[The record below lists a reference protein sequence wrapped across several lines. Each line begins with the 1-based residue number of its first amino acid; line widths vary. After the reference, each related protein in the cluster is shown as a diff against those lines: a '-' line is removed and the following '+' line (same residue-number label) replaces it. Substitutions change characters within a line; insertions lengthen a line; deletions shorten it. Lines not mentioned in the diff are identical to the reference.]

1 MGHGHTGTGSQLTLL
16 LQGSDD
22 EKRAAGE
29 VLTAVL
35 EAARIVA
42 VLLAPVTPALSA
54 RIYSQLGLEGACAVL
69 PQPTRL
75 LGSRKGKRASR
86 RCCLLSTASD

>member
-1 MGHGHTGTGSQLTLL
+1 M

-42 VLLAPVTPALSA
+42 VLLSPVTPALSA
-54 RIYSQLGLEGACAVL
+54 RIHSQLGLEGAHLACPYSIICWGPLGASSQSTTL
-69 PQPTRL
+69 PACPE
-75 LGSRKGKRASR
+75 
-86 RCCLLSTASD
+86 